1 MNWGECWRLENR
13 ELWHRED
20 KALTWGHILEEP
32 MMSYPRQ
39 IKGSW
44 RVDSWKEHF
53 QMSPLIM
60 EAYHKVLSNF
70 FFLIKKVKITVNIRL
85 REENTAGEQF
95 LSF

>member
-1 MNWGECWRLENR
+1 
-13 ELWHRED
+13 
-20 KALTWGHILEEP
+20 

-39 IKGSW
+39 IKVSW

-60 EAYHKVLSNF
+60 EAYHKVLSI

-95 LSF
+95 ISF